1 MLTSTA
7 ARVLLRRAL
16 PAATAT
22 SSSAA
27 SAAVG
32 PVRCLNLHEYQS
44 AKIMA
49 DSGVNV
55 PFGAS
60 FLFPSPRLRPVEGTS
75 GGRSNGTMIRKKNT
89 HLTPSLFNFPNSP

>member
-60 FLFPSPRLRPVEGTS
+60 FLSIFPPGGVLSRGRPGEDPTAQ
-75 GGRSNGTMIRKKNT
+75 
-89 HLTPSLFNFPNSP
+89 

>member
-16 PAATAT
+16 PAAAT
-22 SSSAA
+22 PSSAA
-27 SAAVG
+27 AASVG

-55 PFGAS
+55 PFGACVIS
-60 FLFPSPRLRPVEGTS
+60 FPFPPSRRPR
-75 GGRSNGTMIRKKNT
+75 
-89 HLTPSLFNFPNSP
+89 